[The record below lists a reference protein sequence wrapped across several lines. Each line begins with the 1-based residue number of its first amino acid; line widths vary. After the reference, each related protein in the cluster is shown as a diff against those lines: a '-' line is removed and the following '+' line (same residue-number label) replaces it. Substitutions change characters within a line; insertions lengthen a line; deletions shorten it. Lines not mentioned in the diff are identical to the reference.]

1 MTAQNQGNEIKG
13 EKGLDNPIFK
23 VRQIVDKAKKLDG
36 QLVSAQMEL
45 GVVVVNLNFKSDQLF
60 DLAYRLAISGQPL
73 EVVNQIIEVVEEMER
88 MKRNALVEVTK
99 IEQTRKLNKISE
111 FDS

>member
-1 MTAQNQGNEIKG
+1 MTAQKQENEIKG
-13 EKGLDNPIFK
+13 EKGLDNPLFK
-23 VRQIVDKAKKLDG
+23 VSQIVARAKKLDG

-45 GVVVVNLNFKSDQLF
+45 GVAVVNLNFKSDQLF

-73 EVVNQIIEVVEEMER
+73 EVINQILEVVDEMER
-88 MKRNALVEVTK
+88 IKKNALVEVTQ